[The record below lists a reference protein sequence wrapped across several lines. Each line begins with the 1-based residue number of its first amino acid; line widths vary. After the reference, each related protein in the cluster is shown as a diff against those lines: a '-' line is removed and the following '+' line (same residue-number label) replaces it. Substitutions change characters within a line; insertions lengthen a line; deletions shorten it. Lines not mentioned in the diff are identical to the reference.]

1 MAGAG
6 LENIWPEPNCD
17 SNRDAAASILLVTR
31 ILSSGAR
38 GFEFGRRDLQ
48 HSYACDLPGLLRP
61 EFSGASRSACG
72 RIHLLGPRR
81 LFQREKCGQANGS
94 GGTGVLAPVVLA
106 LLWCP
111 CSRKTAPYFFW

>member
-1 MAGAG
+1 MAGAV
-6 LENIWPEPNCD
+6 LENIRPEPNCD
-17 SNRDAAASILLVTR
+17 SNRDAAAGILLVAR

-38 GFEFGRRDLQ
+38 GCEFGRRDLQ

-81 LFQREKCGQANGS
+81 LSQREKCGLAKGS
-94 GGTGVLAPVVLA
+94 GGTGVLARAHLVLSSC
-106 LLWCP
+106 LG
-111 CSRKTAPYFFW
+111 